1 MPEQIGSREPASTV
15 NWLEA
20 EVGMLA
26 GIAITKMET
35 GRAWKT
41 MAAGDVNLGPVL
53 PQEAGTA
60 STPSRRRRLRLR
72 EVNLSLIL

>member
-41 MAAGDVNLGPVL
+41 TAAGDVNLGPVL